1 MCESTAPFGH
11 GSARKEGEHL
21 TRKVGTRKHGFEREG
36 GVAASPAICE
46 TAGVPGICTP
56 VAALPPSSAALAAT
70 SVNPPKGPAY
80 DTVR

>member
-1 MCESTAPFGH
+1 MGDSTAPFGH

-36 GVAASPAICE
+36 AVAASPAICE

-56 VAALPPSSAALAAT
+56 VAVLPPSPAAPAAT
-70 SVNPPKGPAY
+70 SVNPPKRPTY
-80 DTVR
+80 ETVR